1 MQVYSMETFWK
12 LKIIIYLCF
21 QYILNWHQWHLT
33 KEIIEASYQS
43 LDKIQS
49 TIKVGQWLAMSHDFK
64 YRARDHLKIHFL
76 MVKKFKWK

>member
-1 MQVYSMETFWK
+1 MIKY
-12 LKIIIYLCF
+12 
-21 QYILNWHQWHLT
+21 LT

-64 YRARDHLKIHFL
+64 YRARDHLKIHFI

>member
-1 MQVYSMETFWK
+1 MTKY
-12 LKIIIYLCF
+12 
-21 QYILNWHQWHLT
+21 LT

-64 YRARDHLKIHFL
+64 YRASYHLKIHFI
-76 MVKKFKWK
+76 MVKKIPMEIMNKLVGDIHTNTHIDK

>member
-1 MQVYSMETFWK
+1 MIKY
-12 LKIIIYLCF
+12 
-21 QYILNWHQWHLT
+21 LT

-64 YRARDHLKIHFL
+64 YRASYHLKIHFI
-76 MVKKFKWK
+76 MVKKIPMEIMNKLVGDIHTHIDK

>member
-1 MQVYSMETFWK
+1 MIKY
-12 LKIIIYLCF
+12 
-21 QYILNWHQWHLT
+21 LT

-64 YRARDHLKIHFL
+64 YRASYHLKIHFI
-76 MVKKFKWK
+76 MVKKIPMEIMNKLVGDIHTNTHIDK